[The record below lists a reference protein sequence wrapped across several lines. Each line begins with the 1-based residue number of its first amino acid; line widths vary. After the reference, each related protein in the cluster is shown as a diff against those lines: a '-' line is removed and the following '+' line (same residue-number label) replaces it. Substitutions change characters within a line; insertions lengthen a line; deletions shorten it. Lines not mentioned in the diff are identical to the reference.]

1 MIKWEKTN
9 AHALRGQ
16 PKTVKGKASLQA
28 APFAKNRSKY
38 NEIPAFAGMTTLKK
52 RSSKQSK
59 KSNIETHTLMKKKN
73 IKWIVILGVIVVAL
87 ALIFII
93 KANKSSKKE
102 LVIRTHV
109 VDEYTV
115 ENTVTATGTIEPVET
130 VEVGTQVSG
139 KVERILVDFNSVV
152 KKGDL
157 LAELDKQTLNQS
169 VSRAKASLTSAESQL
184 KYAKLTYERTKQL
197 FEANAATLASYE
209 EAQNSYTQ
217 AQMSKKNAQ
226 ASYDQALVDLAYA
239 EIYSPIDGIVLDRA
253 VEVGQT
259 VAASFSTPTLFTLAN
274 DLTKMQVEANV
285 DEADIGQVKID
296 QSVTFT
302 VDAYPDEMFN
312 GTVSQIRMQ
321 PTTTSNVVT
330 YVVIIAAPNDAL
342 KLFPGMTASVT
353 IITEKET
360 GLAVPAE
367 AFNFT
372 PDEQVLKVMRK
383 NMPKPNEMPRP
394 EGKMPEMR
402 PDMRPDNGAAPQM
415 VWVKNGNNIM
425 PHPVEIGM
433 SDVAY
438 RIVKNGLQAGDS
450 VVLSAQYIM
459 PEKAKK
465 TGDNPFMPGPPGRK
479 NDKKGEKPGPGGP
492 M

>member
-1 MIKWEKTN
+1 
-9 AHALRGQ
+9 
-16 PKTVKGKASLQA
+16 
-28 APFAKNRSKY
+28 
-38 NEIPAFAGMTTLKK
+38 
-52 RSSKQSK
+52 
-59 KSNIETHTLMKKKN
+59 MKKKKR
-73 IKWIVILGVIVVAL
+73 IWLIVLCIVVVAI
-87 ALIFII
+87 AAIMIV
-93 KANKSSKKE
+93 KATKSSKKE

-109 VDEYTV
+109 VAEYTV

-139 KVERILVDFNSVV
+139 KVEKIYVDFNDVV

-184 KYAKLTYERTKQL
+184 NYAKLTYERTKQL
-197 FEANAATLASYE
+197 YESNAATLATYQ

-226 ASYDQALVDLAYA
+226 AAYDQALVDLAYA

-274 DLTKMQVEANV
+274 DLTKMQVEADV
-285 DEADIGQVKID
+285 DEADIGQVKVD
-296 QSVTFT
+296 QKVTFT
-302 VDAYPDEMFN
+302 VDAYMEESFSGM
-312 GTVSQIRMQ
+312 VSQIRMK

-330 YVVIIAAPNDAL
+330 YTVIIDAPNPDL

-353 IITEKET
+353 IVTEEET

-367 AFNFT
+367 AFTFT
-372 PDEQVLKVMRK
+372 PDEAVLKSMRK
-383 NMPKPNEMPRP
+383 PEPPQGERPQMPEGERPQMEGNEMPTGSP
-394 EGKMPEMR
+394 T
-402 PDMRPDNGAAPQM
+402 M
-415 VWVKNGNNIM
+415 VWLKKGNEMMPRPVK
-425 PHPVEIGM
+425 VGM
-433 SDVAY
+433 SDGAY
-438 RIVKNGLQAGDS
+438 KIVEQGLQAGDS
-450 VVLSAQYIM
+450 VVLSAQFVVK
-459 PEKAKK
+459 EKAVKK
-465 TGDNPFMPGPPGRK
+465 GDNPFMPGPPGRNK
-479 NDKKGEKPGPGGP
+479 NNGNNKGGKAPSGSP

>member
-1 MIKWEKTN
+1 
-9 AHALRGQ
+9 
-16 PKTVKGKASLQA
+16 
-28 APFAKNRSKY
+28 
-38 NEIPAFAGMTTLKK
+38 
-52 RSSKQSK
+52 
-59 KSNIETHTLMKKKN
+59 MKKKTR
-73 IKWIVILGVIVVAL
+73 IWLIIVGVVIVAI
-87 ALIFII
+87 AAFLIT
-93 KANKSSKKE
+93 KASNSAKKE

-109 VDEYTV
+109 VNEYTV

-139 KVERILVDFNSVV
+139 KVEKIYVDFNDEV

-157 LAELDKQTLNQS
+157 LAELDKLTLNQN

-184 KYAKLTYERTKQL
+184 NYAKLTYERTKQL
-197 FEANAATLASYE
+197 YESNAATLAAYQ

-226 ASYDQALVDLAYA
+226 AAYDQAKVDLAYA

-274 DLTKMQVEANV
+274 DLTKMQVEADV
-285 DEADIGQVKID
+285 DEADIGQVKVG
-296 QSVTFT
+296 QRVTFT
-302 VDAYPDEMFN
+302 VDAYMDDVFG
-312 GTVSQIRMQ
+312 GTVNQIRMK

-330 YVVIIAAPNDAL
+330 YTVIIDAPNPDQ

-353 IITEKET
+353 IVTEEQT

-372 PDEQVLKVMRK
+372 PDEQVLKALSKPEKPEGQHPEPPQKQEEMTAAK
-383 NMPKPNEMPRP
+383 NRATVWLKNGDRMMPRT
-394 EGKMPEMR
+394 
-402 PDMRPDNGAAPQM
+402 
-415 VWVKNGNNIM
+415 VK
-425 PHPVEIGM
+425 VGM
-433 SDVAY
+433 SDGAY
-438 RIVKNGLQAGDS
+438 KIIEQGVQAGDS
-450 VVLSAQYIM
+450 VVLSAQYVVK
-459 PEKAKK
+459 EKTKK
-465 TGDNPFMPGPPGRK
+465 TGENPFMPGPPGRNNK
-479 NDKKGEKPGPGGP
+479 NNNNNNKTGGGPGGP